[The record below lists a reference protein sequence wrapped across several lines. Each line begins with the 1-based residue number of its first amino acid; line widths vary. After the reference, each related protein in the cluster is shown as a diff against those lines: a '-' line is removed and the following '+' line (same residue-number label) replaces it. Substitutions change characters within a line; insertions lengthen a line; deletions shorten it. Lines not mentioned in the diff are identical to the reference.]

1 MTAKLVFVTYA
12 NGRIQSVK
20 AVAENTAAA
29 ALNVNAIGAK
39 SIRKM
44 LSAGESA
51 LPRPSCRQ
59 AAGLRPLLA
68 HGMLKRQIT
77 TSNVSLWLRISEGRF
92 LKHEHMTTKRRCVS
106 ALDLEPL
113 VRKRF
118 DEFAIRSRRNA
129 GNNA

>member
-29 ALNVNAIGAK
+29 ALNINGIVAR

-51 LPRPSCRQ
+51 LPGPSCRQ

-68 HGMLKRQIT
+68 HG
-77 TSNVSLWLRISEGRF
+77 
-92 LKHEHMTTKRRCVS
+92 C
-106 ALDLEPL
+106 
-113 VRKRF
+113 
-118 DEFAIRSRRNA
+118 
-129 GNNA
+129 